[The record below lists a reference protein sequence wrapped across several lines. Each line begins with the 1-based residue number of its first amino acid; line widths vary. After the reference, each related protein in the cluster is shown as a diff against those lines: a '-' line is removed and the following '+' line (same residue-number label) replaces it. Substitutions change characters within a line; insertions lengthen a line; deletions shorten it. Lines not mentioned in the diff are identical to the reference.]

1 MYCNLD
7 EIKSIIPQ
15 KDLINLTN
23 DTTPSD
29 TINED
34 IIEDCSEFADELIN
48 SYIRK
53 RYLLPLKYVPK
64 IISKIAADITA
75 YRLYSRRLNKIPEQ
89 IQRNCEYAID
99 NLKLL
104 KDGQIVLD
112 VSGTSNAGNLSLS
125 STYLSNKTTQDRIF
139 NDSVMR
145 TFL

>member
-1 MYCNLD
+1 MYCDLD

-23 DTTPSD
+23 DTTPAD
-29 TINED
+29 TVNIN
-34 IIEDCSEFADELIN
+34 IVEDCAEFADELIN

-53 RYLLPLKYVPK
+53 RYQLPLKNVPK
-64 IISKIAADITA
+64 ILSKIAADITA
-75 YRLYSRRLNKIPEQ
+75 YRLYSRRSNKIPEQ
-89 IQRNCEYAID
+89 IQRNCEYAMD

-112 VSGTSNAGNLSLS
+112 VSGNSNADILSLN
-125 STYLSNKTTQDRIF
+125 STYLSNKTRQDRIF
-139 NDSVMR
+139 NDNVMR